1 MEDKK
6 KLNPLVVDV
15 AKVKPLQMGA
25 EYQSRMILDHV
36 ITGRDDVIQINHGT
50 VAPRSALG
58 GGVHD
63 EDEIY
68 YILSGKGKHA
78 LNDDVVD
85 VYAGQVIFIPAGCF
99 HALDNSES
107 DEEMTILTFWRDYR
121 FNEAYAER
129 VKQWGKSFKTIDED

>member
-68 YILSGKGKHA
+68 YILSGKGKLA

-99 HALDNSES
+99 NALDNSES